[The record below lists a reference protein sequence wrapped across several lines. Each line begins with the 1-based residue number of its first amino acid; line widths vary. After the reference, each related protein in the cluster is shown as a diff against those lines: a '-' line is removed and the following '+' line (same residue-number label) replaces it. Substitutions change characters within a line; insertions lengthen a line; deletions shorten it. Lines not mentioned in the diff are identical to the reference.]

1 MKLNGSREMSTSII
15 LSLPALASCLI
26 IIAQLTSAA
35 RVSQSELC
43 TEEELTKGTQCMK
56 VLPEANYSYPQGYTV
71 DMLCVIANQ
80 HGKVQWRAKAVLLD
94 PRAEVACYARNGVP
108 PPDFVWLL
116 NEINLNELTNTSST
130 PGLRELWG
138 NLQPVIHH
146 DKDNEKSTLS
156 VLKAGLKD
164 GSQLTCEVS
173 NAATKF
179 RQDTRAHVLRKTVQ
193 ITVYVPPGPPSMTFI
208 DAQPDCI
215 SEGTELK
222 VLCEAS
228 PPGKPIGGLLW
239 RWYFPSA
246 NTSASPTARMLPL
259 LPSTPHCPRNSEVDA
274 LFFGREVFTYED
286 VAPEFYV
293 QSQKG
298 DRLINTLT
306 IPSLSQH
313 YHGTHLVCETVHSVG
328 CAQRVQSYIQ
338 VKHPPRNL
346 TIELKNGRL
355 LKGFR
360 DGRAELIA
368 FGKEN
373 TVLQFSCITSP
384 YYGNVTIKWLKKA
397 TGFSVPLN
405 PSTRQRTFNV
415 DSAKRQ
421 ISDSTLEMV
430 MPSRDQVGFLICEAW
445 ADNRVVAEK
454 AVRLDILYPP
464 AKPTIV
470 GAPVTHPIKMSHAY
484 ELTCI
489 SEKGNPPPELSW
501 TKNGQ
506 PLVST
511 YKQAI
516 TAAGVSLKLELVSQ
530 VKDNGA
536 ELRCVAKNDASPE
549 GVMSDPVAL
558 NIMFPP
564 SYANLT
570 SRRAESVAA
579 GEELELMCE
588 TGLSNPP
595 AGIKWRYYHCS
606 PAKLYFEEAYVS
618 IPTFIPFENVTTDTL
633 TRLYSEMELGGWKGC
648 AMKQLDGSSGVLD
661 LIPYA
666 NPPVASVKWLLEGS
680 ELKASPIRS
689 DADRTSGQVRRQLR
703 STSGVFAGN
712 PNPRLLTLWNVKR
725 RHMNNYTIEATNA
738 VGNTS
743 STFILNITYP
753 PEMALTR
760 MIHVN
765 VTLGDTAHL
774 NCEVHANPAVAEGSF
789 LWRRFISPEWN
800 TEGHVETAVATE
812 PIGCNVAT
820 RHKNALK
827 HFVTC
832 KTIDE
837 TTMGSTL
844 TIYDVTPDDV
854 GEYECIANNGI
865 GPSTIGKVNLY
876 SSFPPSIVKLP
887 RYAKAAASF
896 GTRLTMTCFI
906 CTEPEPAVA
915 WLMRRKPDGTLVA
928 YDARC
933 DKFITPDE
941 KPECLKKAPPVN
953 KRRLQATLSR
963 LRPGHFLATMKIA
976 AVQSEDFSEY
986 TCQVTSPSGQDSFVI
1001 TASGTGPPD
1010 TPMQPKVLNVTATTI
1025 RISWIQGF
1033 GGGYKQT
1040 FRVRWKVNKPDAHY
1054 KYEDLVEKESG
1065 ATMQLVITALKPDT
1079 EYTISLNA
1087 RNEMHG
1093 ESSYSDAL
1101 IVRTELGGS
1110 NEWMGGFHSIKSS
1123 GYSRTNSLFII
1134 VSACIVGGIVIFI
1147 NIMVITFLLRKR
1159 QKQIHHGRT
1168 GTRTQLSSSGAHG
1181 GSSYPSEKIYGPD
1194 CVGRP
1199 VAEMYDSTCGCLSRS
1214 RSHDKLT
1221 SSERFSPAQQSGKYF
1236 YSADPLLD
1244 RMNSDSLKS
1253 DQYPD
1258 GQLAGH
1264 SYAYHPYASATPPQF
1279 STMPV
1284 QGYGLGSPT
1293 LAAGNGFSHSNFV
1306 PSICPQKHNGAFAEQ
1321 QQSTYSLKCMA
1332 PPTHMS
1338 QHKVYPVPVG
1348 GSRTPNQPHLHQPP
1362 ACWSNTIYSCS
1373 RPSPQAIQ
1381 TPMVTS
1387 YAPPCRPATG
1397 ELRRSHSF
1405 SDLGSP
1411 IPRQSEVRSS
1421 SHQSH
1426 RRRTRAGCQ
1435 RRMRNVTDVDGRRGS
1450 FTDLTSN
1457 TGIRNGF
1464 IGYAED
1470 SYRER
1475 LVAFQRGESPT
1486 RKLLLP
1492 NTSNSSSS
1500 ISCLGS
1506 RPSPANQFSSIPP
1519 CDQNIEGC
1527 MIAELDHLHD
1537 QNRINGGEGWHN
1549 GINRQRKQQHTS
1561 LSSDCIV

>member
-1 MKLNGSREMSTSII
+1 
-15 LSLPALASCLI
+15 
-26 IIAQLTSAA
+26 
-35 RVSQSELC
+35 
-43 TEEELTKGTQCMK
+43 
-56 VLPEANYSYPQGYTV
+56 
-71 DMLCVIANQ
+71 
-80 HGKVQWRAKAVLLD
+80 
-94 PRAEVACYARNGVP
+94 
-108 PPDFVWLL
+108 
-116 NEINLNELTNTSST
+116 
-130 PGLRELWG
+130 
-138 NLQPVIHH
+138 
-146 DKDNEKSTLS
+146 
-156 VLKAGLKD
+156 
-164 GSQLTCEVS
+164 
-173 NAATKF
+173 
-179 RQDTRAHVLRKTVQ
+179 
-193 ITVYVPPGPPSMTFI
+193 MTFI

-215 SEGTELK
+215 TEGTELK

-259 LPSTPHCPRNSEVDA
+259 LPSTAHCPRNSEVDT

-306 IPSLSQH
+306 IPNLSRN

-384 YYGNVTIKWLKKA
+384 YFGNVTIKWLKKA

-405 PSTRQRTFNV
+405 PTTRQRTFNV

-421 ISDSTLEMV
+421 VSDSTLEMI

-506 PLVST
+506 PLVTT
-511 YKQAI
+511 YKQAT

-618 IPTFIPFENVTTDTL
+618 IPAFIPFENVTTDTL
-633 TRLYSEMELGGWKGC
+633 TRIYSEMELGGWKGC
-648 AMKQLDGSSGVLD
+648 AMKQLDGIDDPPTAQENKGFLSRGRLKLQPKWQDHADFVECLAENEAYGPLTAQAVLRLNVTFAPQFLGLQTGSEHGVVEGSSGVLD

-680 ELKASPIRS
+680 ALKASPIRS
-689 DADRTSGQVRRQLR
+689 DADRTSGLVRRQLK
-703 STSGVFAGN
+703 SISGVFAGN

-906 CTEPEPAVA
+906 CTEPEPTVA
-915 WLMRRKPDGTLVA
+915 WLMRRKPDGALVA

-933 DKFITPDE
+933 DKFIAPDE
-941 KPECLKKAPPVN
+941 KPVCLRKAPPVN

-963 LRPGHFLATMKIA
+963 LRPGHFLATMRIS

-1159 QKQIHHGRT
+1159 QKHIHHGRT

-1181 GSSYPSEKIYGPD
+1181 GSSYPPEKIYGPD

-1199 VAEMYDSTCGCLSRS
+1199 VAEMYDTTCGCLSRS

-1264 SYAYHPYASATPPQF
+1264 SYAYHPYASATPSQF
-1279 STMPV
+1279 STMPL
-1284 QGYGLGSPT
+1284 QGYGLRSPT

-1332 PPTHMS
+1332 PQTHMS
-1338 QHKVYPVPVG
+1338 QKAYPVPVG
-1348 GSRTPNQPHLHQPP
+1348 GSRTPNQPHLQPP

-1373 RPSPQAIQ
+1373 RPSPQTIQ

-1411 IPRQSEVRSS
+1411 IPRQSEVRFATNQDYYPSPCQCTQTSQQQLSIGTLKPGGFSRSS
-1421 SHQSH
+1421 SHQSR

-1506 RPSPANQFSSIPP
+1506 RPSPANQFSSIQL
-1519 CDQNIEGC
+1519 CEQNTEEC
-1527 MIAELDHLHD
+1527 MTAELDHLHD
-1537 QNRINGGEGWHN
+1537 QNRINGGDGWLN
-1549 GINRQRKQQHTS
+1549 GVNRQRKQQHTS